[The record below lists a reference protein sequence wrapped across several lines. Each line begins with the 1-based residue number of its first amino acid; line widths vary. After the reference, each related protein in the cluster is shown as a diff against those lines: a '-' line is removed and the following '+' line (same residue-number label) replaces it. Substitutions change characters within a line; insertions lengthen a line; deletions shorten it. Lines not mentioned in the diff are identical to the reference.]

1 MNIIQI
7 YKQFPTDADCM
18 RHLEMVRWNGV
29 PTCPYCKSVKVT
41 SYKDELRHHCN
52 TCKTTFSVTVGTI
65 FHNTKL
71 DLQKWF
77 LALSL
82 VLNAKKGIS
91 ARQLHR
97 DVEVNKDTAW
107 RMLMQIRKAMLQDA
121 KLLTGIVEVDETAIG
136 GKEKNKHAD
145 KKKKGGQ
152 GGANMTTVV
161 GAMERGGNV
170 VAKKAKNRKS
180 TTLNRIING
189 AIQQG
194 SFVMTDEWVG
204 YRRISQKFSHSTV
217 NHSNGQYVVGD
228 AHTNSIEGFW
238 SLFKRGIVGQYHQ
251 ISAKHINKY
260 LDEFCFRYNNRNNS
274 TVFQDVIFKAVN
286 Q

>member
-7 YKQFPTDADCM
+7 YRKYPTDADCM
-18 RHLEMVRWNGV
+18 RHLEAVRWNGQ
-29 PTCPYCKSVKVT
+29 PTCPYCQSKNVT

-52 TCKTTFSVTVGTI
+52 TCKTSFSVTVGTI

-82 VLNAKKGIS
+82 VLNALKGIS

-121 KLLTGIVEVDETAIG
+121 ALLKGIVEVDETYVG
-136 GKEKNKHAD
+136 GKEKNKHA
-145 KKKKGGQ
+145 KNRTPGSQ
-152 GGANMTTVV
+152 GGGGKTIIV
-161 GAMERGGNV
+161 GSVERGGKV
-170 VAKKAKNRKS
+170 KARKASDNR
-180 TTLNRIING
+180 TRTLQRIING
-189 AIQQG
+189 AIAEG
-194 SFVMTDEWVG
+194 AAIMTDEYVG
-204 YRRISQKFSHSTV
+204 YRKVSQKYAHSV
-217 NHSNGQYVVGD
+217 VKHSSGNYVTGD
-228 AHTNSIEGFW
+228 AHTNTIEGFW

-251 ISAKHINKY
+251 ISGKHVNKY
-260 LDEFCFRYNNRNNS
+260 LDEFCFRYNNRKNTEVFNDMIRNS
-274 TVFQDVIFKAVN
+274 VR
-286 Q
+286 